1 MSRDPAAPEEHL
13 FESLRLH
20 LATLYHSGVGRSL
33 VERFGSAPEVF
44 RQPRGILLSLPGVT
58 RALCRKVFSYESSVL
73 ARDEMKRAEGAGA
86 WILPWGSDGY
96 PALLDDLPGMPL
108 VLYALGSG
116 GPVSFPAEAVGIVG
130 TRRPTPYGLRQAR
143 RFAGSLASRGIAV
156 TSGLALGIDGE
167 AHRAALD
174 CGGRTLAVLGS
185 GLGRIY
191 PHAHRDL
198 ARRIAD
204 GTGSLLV
211 TEFPFEAA
219 PKSFHF
225 PMRNRVL
232 SGLSLGVL
240 VVEAG
245 ARSGSLITVNHAIDQ
260 GKPVYVLPG
269 RVDEPEAQGSLEL
282 LLEGAA
288 PVLRPEDVLPG
299 VSAWGSAR
307 ARALPGGAVHPPARL
322 EGKLGAR
329 LEALLAE
336 RDAWHP
342 DQLAERLGLSPSQV
356 VQELSRL
363 ELEGLLWR
371 LPGGLFGRA

>member
-1 MSRDPAAPEEHL
+1 MPRDPAGPEENQ

-20 LATLYHSGVGRSL
+20 LATLYHAGAGRSL
-33 VERFGSAPEVF
+33 VERFGSAPAVF
-44 RQPRGILLSLPGVT
+44 RQPRSLLISVSGVT
-58 RALCRKVFSYESSVL
+58 RALCQKVFSHEASAL
-73 ARDEMKRAEGAGA
+73 ARDEMKRAQGEGAR
-86 WILPWGSDGY
+86 ILPWGSEGY
-96 PALLDDLPGMPL
+96 PAFLEALPGMPL

-116 GPVSFPAEAVGIVG
+116 GPVSFPAQAVGIVG

-143 RFAGSLASRGIAV
+143 RFAGSLAARGIAV

-174 CGGRTLAVLGS
+174 SGGRTLAVLGS
-185 GLGRIY
+185 GLGRVY

-204 GTGSLLV
+204 APGSLLL

-219 PKSFHF
+219 PRSFHF

-245 ARSGSLITVNHAIDQ
+245 ARSGSLITVNHAIEQ

-282 LLEGAA
+282 LLDGAA

-299 VSAWGSAR
+299 VSAPGGAR
-307 ARALPGGAVHPPARL
+307 TKALPGGAAHPPARR
-322 EGKLGAR
+322 EGKLGSR

-371 LPGGLFGRA
+371 LPGGLFTRA